1 MLIAPATPCS
11 ATPIGAEEMVINGQ
25 PLPVRASMGMLTQPI
40 SFLGLPVVTVPLRT
54 ASGKPIGLQLIAAP
68 FNEQACLRAARASGS
83 DGHYR
88 CPSGGECSMI
98 NLDNVDRPAILAE
111 VTAAFYQYEE
121 ALVSNN
127 IEALDALF
135 WHDPRTV
142 RLGAGENLY
151 GIEAIRA
158 FRAARPAAGLARDLR
173 HTTITTF
180 GADMAVCST
189 EFTRGAAPARAAS
202 SRHRYASLRLADCR
216 RPCQSDGL
224 SGVYGSGPETK
235 VSTGP
240 LPVR

>member
-1 MLIAPATPCS
+1 
-11 ATPIGAEEMVINGQ
+11 
-25 PLPVRASMGMLTQPI
+25 
-40 SFLGLPVVTVPLRT
+40 
-54 ASGKPIGLQLIAAP
+54 
-68 FNEQACLRAARASGS
+68 
-83 DGHYR
+83 
-88 CPSGGECSMI
+88 MI

-189 EFTRGAAPARAAS
+189 EFTREGSARWAAS
-202 SRHRYASLRLADCR
+202 SRPGYASPTAGGLS
-216 RPCQSDGL
+216 PPGQSDGL
-224 SGVYGSGPETK
+224 SGIDWSGPGNK
-235 VSTGP
+235 VSAGP

>member
-1 MLIAPATPCS
+1 
-11 ATPIGAEEMVINGQ
+11 
-25 PLPVRASMGMLTQPI
+25 
-40 SFLGLPVVTVPLRT
+40 
-54 ASGKPIGLQLIAAP
+54 
-68 FNEQACLRAARASGS
+68 
-83 DGHYR
+83 
-88 CPSGGECSMI
+88 MI

-180 GADMAVCST
+180 WCGYGGVQHRVHPRGQRPPGPPAADLGT
-189 EFTRGAAPARAAS
+189 LP
-202 SRHRYASLRLADCR
+202 LRLADCR
-216 RPCQSDGL
+216 RPGQSDGL

-235 VSTGP
+235 VSAGP

>member
-1 MLIAPATPCS
+1 
-11 ATPIGAEEMVINGQ
+11 
-25 PLPVRASMGMLTQPI
+25 
-40 SFLGLPVVTVPLRT
+40 
-54 ASGKPIGLQLIAAP
+54 
-68 FNEQACLRAARASGS
+68 
-83 DGHYR
+83 
-88 CPSGGECSMI
+88 MI

-173 HTTITTF
+173 HTTIN
-180 GADMAVCST
+180 ALD
-189 EFTRGAAPARAAS
+189 RIL
-202 SRHRYASLRLADCR
+202 SRMLSLATLQALDR
-216 RPCQSDGL
+216 
-224 SGVYGSGPETK
+224 
-235 VSTGP
+235 
-240 LPVR
+240 